1 MKKSTVHCVRS
12 VNWRL
17 FKSGKLLW
25 GSVKIIQ
32 VLLVRVSRYDCHTLR
47 RGREIFAITKFTLKR
62 YKSIMTRP
70 NTKKGRGLLSGAE
83 PMRSEQ
89 QMIVGL
95 DRTISDETWLLPVQT
110 LLAIGHCFRIRTFTN
125 QVEACC
131 RCLANDVLNGEIFSD
146 EAILDWQLRTILS
159 SFSNCKPHLNENWS
173 KGTKSSNEVAG
184 TQYCW
189 AYRQSFVCS
198 RLHADEACMSQNNGK
213 WPLGLVYVSIP
224 LITVGAAIWVLY
236 NENWRLVGLVSF
248 QERHIFFSFAY
259 SNEC

>member
-1 MKKSTVHCVRS
+1 M
-12 VNWRL
+12 NWRL

-110 LLAIGHCFRIRTFTN
+110 LLAIGHCFWIRTFTN

-131 RCLANDVLNGEIFSD
+131 RCLANDMLNEEIFSD

-159 SFSNCKPHLNENWS
+159 SFSNCKPHLNETDRREQ
-173 KGTKSSNEVAG
+173 KALME
-184 TQYCW
+184 
-189 AYRQSFVCS
+189 
-198 RLHADEACMSQNNGK
+198 
-213 WPLGLVYVSIP
+213 
-224 LITVGAAIWVLY
+224 
-236 NENWRLVGLVSF
+236 
-248 QERHIFFSFAY
+248 
-259 SNEC
+259 